1 MTVQFYML
9 GSLLNSLKLF
19 IGILPFSEEKK
30 KNIGNASKTTI
41 LIFLSVLFSYM
52 SAKLLD
58 SITVT

>member
-19 IGILPFSEEKK
+19 IGILPFSEEK